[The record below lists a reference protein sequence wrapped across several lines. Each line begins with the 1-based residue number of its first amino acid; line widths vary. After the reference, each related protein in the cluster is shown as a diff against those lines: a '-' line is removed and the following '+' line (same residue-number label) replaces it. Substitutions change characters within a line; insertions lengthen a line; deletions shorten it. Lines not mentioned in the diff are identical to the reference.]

1 MASNES
7 IPDQLKDMNRRFS
20 ALAKAAPGPMG
31 AFRSLMGEAS
41 RPGALSAATKELI
54 AVALAVH
61 QGCADCILFHV
72 GNAASHGARREELVE
87 VLAVALEMGGGPSAV
102 YASRA
107 LEAFDA
113 LAPGKA

>member
-1 MASNES
+1 MASNETVH
-7 IPDQLKDMNRRFS
+7 DQLKDMNRRFG

-31 AFRSLMGEAS
+31 AFRTLMGEAS

-72 GNAASHGARREELVE
+72 GNAASHGARREELIE

-113 LAPGKA
+113 LAAKA

>member
-1 MASNES
+1 MASTETL
-7 IPDQLKDMNRRFS
+7 PEQLKDMHRRFT

-31 AFRSLMGEAS
+31 AFRSLMTEAS
-41 RPGALSAATKELI
+41 KPGALPAATKELV

-72 GNAASHGARREELVE
+72 SNAKAHGASRQELVE

-107 LEAFDA
+107 LEAFDT
-113 LAPGKA
+113 LP

>member
-1 MASNES
+1 MASNETVHQ
-7 IPDQLKDMNRRFS
+7 QLREMNLRFG
-20 ALAKAAPGPMG
+20 ALARAAPGAMG
-31 AFRSLMGEAS
+31 AFRSVMTEAS
-41 RPGALSAATKELI
+41 RPGAFSAGTKELI

-61 QGCADCILFHV
+61 KGCADCILFHV
-72 GNAASHGARREELVE
+72 ANAASHGATRAELVE

-113 LAPGKA
+113 LATQKA